1 MDSYM
6 LYTLILSLVYILLII
21 QCQVSASQPQNGD
34 VRLNYVNDN
43 FYNSEGVLEIYISD
57 IHIWIPVCFH
67 KDFNKGT
74 AITACKQM
82 GYSTISTAQHD
93 EGFTVQTK
101 PYV

>member
-1 MDSYM
+1 M
-6 LYTLILSLVYILLII
+6 LII

-57 IHIWIPVCFH
+57 IHIWIPVCIENF
-67 KDFNKGT
+67 DKGA

-82 GYSTISTAQHD
+82 GYSTIATELAD
-93 EGFTVQTK
+93 EGFVQAK
-101 PYV
+101 PYA